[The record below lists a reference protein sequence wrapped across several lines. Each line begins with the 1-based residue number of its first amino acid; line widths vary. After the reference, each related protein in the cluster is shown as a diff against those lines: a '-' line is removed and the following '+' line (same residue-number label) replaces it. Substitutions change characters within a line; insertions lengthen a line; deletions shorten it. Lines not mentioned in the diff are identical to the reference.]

1 MSTRRLILITLAS
14 VAWLAAAPGHA
25 FSPEILNSVVS
36 VLPVWPGYENRR
48 SGPQKPGEEPEGTAV
63 AVKGG
68 GYLVTSLHVVARA
81 SRIVVRLADGRKMPA
96 KMVGADRPT
105 DLAVLKVS
113 ENLPTLPVGPEPVLA
128 QPVCAV
134 GNQFGLGLSVT
145 CGVISATH
153 RTGTGFNPIEDF
165 IQTDAAV
172 NPGASGGALVDAEG
186 RLVGILS
193 AIFTKKSDANLG
205 VNFAAS
211 MRLVRR
217 VTDDIIAH
225 GKVLRG
231 RIGARVGNLP
241 RAGRRSGAVVR
252 GVTPGGAA
260 AAAGLRGGD
269 IVTAIGDRAIRS
281 ASDVTS
287 ALHMYRIGEPIELT
301 VRRDG
306 ATRGLVLQLAP

>member
-1 MSTRRLILITLAS
+1 MILITLAS
-14 VAWLAAAPGHA
+14 IAWLTAAPGHA

-36 VLPVWPGYENRR
+36 VLPVWPGFERR
-48 SGPQKPGEEPEGTAV
+48 ARGPRKPGEEPEGTAV
-63 AVKGG
+63 AIRRG
-68 GYLVTSLHVVARA
+68 GYLVTSLHIVARA
-81 SRIVVRLADGRKMPA
+81 SSIELRLADGRKMPA
-96 KMVGADRPT
+96 RMVGADRPT

-153 RTGTGFNPIEDF
+153 RTGTGFNAIEDF

-193 AIFTKKSDANLG
+193 AIFTKQSDANLG

-225 GKVLRG
+225 GKVRRG
-231 RIGARVGNLP
+231 RIGAGFGNLP
-241 RAGRRSGAVVR
+241 RRDRRPGAVVR

-260 AAAGLRGGD
+260 AQAGLRGGD

-287 ALHMYRIGEPIELT
+287 ALHMSRIGEPIQVA

-306 ATRGLVLQLAP
+306 VTHRLVLRLAP